1 MKFSQNTMLLIAVVV
16 LVLLYVYTVSTR
28 SSYQAA
34 DMGMTSLGWAPS
46 SMPAAPS
53 SMPMP
58 VAPSMP
64 AAPSMPTPEEEEIVG
79 ADVTE
84 DVGYASAGLM
94 DSGIN
99 VGMPTCQMTNG
110 VGLASSLL
118 PRDVAQ
124 QENFGDFAPDD
135 ILAGQNFLD
144 ARGQIGF
151 PETIGGNLRNGNRQI
166 RADPPN
172 PKSMYVWNNTTIV
185 PDLMQRDLCA

>member
-1 MKFSQNTMLLIAVVV
+1 
-16 LVLLYVYTVSTR
+16 
-28 SSYQAA
+28 
-34 DMGMTSLGWAPS
+34 
-46 SMPAAPS
+46 
-53 SMPMP
+53 
-58 VAPSMP
+58 
-64 AAPSMPTPEEEEIVG
+64 
-79 ADVTE
+79 
-84 DVGYASAGLM
+84 
-94 DSGIN
+94 
-99 VGMPTCQMTNG
+99 MPTCQMTNG

-144 ARGQIGF
+144 SRGQIGF
-151 PETIGGNLRNGNRQI
+151 PETIGGNIRNGNRQI

>member
-1 MKFSQNTMLLIAVVV
+1 
-16 LVLLYVYTVSTR
+16 
-28 SSYQAA
+28 
-34 DMGMTSLGWAPS
+34 
-46 SMPAAPS
+46 
-53 SMPMP
+53 
-58 VAPSMP
+58 
-64 AAPSMPTPEEEEIVG
+64 MPTPEEEEIVG

-84 DVGYASAGLM
+84 DIGYASAGLM

-151 PETIGGNLRNGNRQI
+151 PETIGGNLRNANRDF
-166 RADPPN
+166 RSEPPN
-172 PKSMYVWNNTTIV
+172 PRDAVSIFNLSTIP
-185 PDLMQRDLCA
+185 PDTMRPKFELENSYEK